1 MCCRAPPRGGGACP
15 RSTRRGRSGRRGPR
29 FVPRGQDVLLGAAA
43 GRRRVP
49 PQRQEGPERAE
60 GASFRVCGGARSR
73 PGGSTGSV
81 LRRRGGLRALGC
93 GDVAGLHQ
101 HEAVRVPG
109 RGAVGRRLRPES
121 PPEARVSMGLV
132 RALALHRLAKP
143 TGRHG
148 LVQHCSMERADA
160 PVQLAGSRAVPGG
173 K

>member
-1 MCCRAPPRGGGACP
+1 MWLAYINTKPFVFLAGALLVAVC
-15 RSTRRGRSGRRGPR
+15 
-29 FVPRGQDVLLGAAA
+29 VLSL
-43 GRRRVP
+43 
-49 PQRQEGPERAE
+49 RQ
-60 GASFRVCGGARSR
+60 
-73 PGGSTGSV
+73 
-81 LRRRGGLRALGC
+81 
-93 GDVAGLHQ
+93 
-101 HEAVRVPG
+101 
-109 RGAVGRRLRPES
+109 RPES